1 MIVLAFLLVIFS
13 FVLNFHTQSISDELQ
28 DWNNFGGYV
37 GGTLGPLLSFLS
49 VVLLIKTLEL
59 QRKSSKSLE
68 DEIERTKQQDKLKTF
83 ESHFFN
89 MVSSQKSNFDSFY
102 LVFEN
107 SKVDGVASANNL
119 DDLIFHLKSRGAAR
133 PHVHSVISKIDTHG
147 SLFNAARIFY
157 VICKIIEEHLSDSEG
172 FDEKTREKYYQT
184 LIYFTDFALL
194 RLICIYTA
202 YFPDTKIASHIT
214 ANKILRRISKR
225 SGLGK
230 YISDISL

>member
-1 MIVLAFLLVIFS
+1 MPDTVTNNKTSQAVS
-13 FVLNFHTQSISDELQ
+13 HRTNTDKDACTQ
-28 DWNNFGGYV
+28 
-37 GGTLGPLLSFLS
+37 
-49 VVLLIKTLEL
+49 
-59 QRKSSKSLE
+59 
-68 DEIERTKQQDKLKTF
+68 TKQQDKLKTF

-89 MVSSQKSNFDSFY
+89 MVSSQKKNFDSFY

-107 SKVDGVASANNL
+107 TKVDGVASANNL

-202 YFPDTKIASHIT
+202 YFPESKIASHIT